1 MKQMGRPTSRLKLT
15 DEERSELQRLARSR
29 AGKAA
34 VFRRARIILRCA
46 SGLND
51 IEVAEELETRRETV
65 GKWRR
70 RFLERRLDGLYDEP
84 RSGAP
89 RKIDDDVVEMV
100 IDATLNSKPKKATQ
114 WSTRLLAKETGLS
127 RTSIHE
133 IWRAFGLQPHRSE
146 TFSLSTDPQF
156 IEKVRDVVG
165 LYMNPPANALVLC
178 VDEKSQI
185 QALDRSQPVLPMRP
199 TTPERLTHNYVRH
212 GTTSLF
218 AALDIATG
226 NVIGKCYRRHRTDEF
241 LRFLNTIKKQVP
253 DKLDVHLVMDNYTTH
268 KTHRVHRWLLRNPRF
283 HIHFT
288 PTHASWLNMVEGWFA
303 LLTKRRLKRGVH
315 CSTQALERDIN
326 SFIAAH
332 NESPTPFVWTKSA
345 DEILASLRRYC
356 EVVNDT
362 ESRKT
367 M

>member
-1 MKQMGRPTSRLKLT
+1 MKAMGRPAPKLLLT
-15 DEERSELQRLARSR
+15 DAERNELQRLARSR
-29 AGKAA
+29 SGKAA
-34 VFRRARIILRCA
+34 VFRRARIILKCA
-46 SGLND
+46 TELTD
-51 IEVAEELETRRETV
+51 IEVAEELDTTRETV

-70 RFLERRLDGLYDEP
+70 RFLADRLDGLYDEP

-89 RKIDDDVVEMV
+89 RTIDDDVVEMI
-100 IDATLNSKPKKATQ
+100 IDITLNTKPRKATH
-114 WSTRLLAKETGLS
+114 WSTRLLARETGVS

-199 TTPERLTHNYVRH
+199 TTPHRVTHNYIRH

-218 AALDIATG
+218 ATLDVATG

-241 LRFLNTIKKQVP
+241 LKFLNLIKKSVP
-253 DKLDVHLVMDNYTTH
+253 AKLDVHLVMDNYTTH
-268 KTHRVHRWLLRNPRF
+268 KTERVKRWLLRNPRF
-283 HIHFT
+283 Q
-288 PTHASWLNMVEGWFA
+288 G
-303 LLTKRRLKRGVH
+303 
-315 CSTQALERDIN
+315 
-326 SFIAAH
+326 
-332 NESPTPFVWTKSA
+332 
-345 DEILASLRRYC
+345 
-356 EVVNDT
+356 
-362 ESRKT
+362 ESRSIRDQGLDECEEVGEPGHFVILT
-367 M
+367 EDRGWSRLSCELPA

>member
-1 MKQMGRPTSRLKLT
+1 MKPMGRPTSAKLVLT
-15 DEERSELQRLARSR
+15 EDERRELERLARSR
-29 AGKAA
+29 SGKAA
-34 VFRRARIILRCA
+34 VYRRARIILKC
-46 SGLND
+46 STGLND
-51 IEVAEELETRRETV
+51 IEVAEELGTTRETV
-65 GKWRR
+65 GIWRR
-70 RFLERRLDGLYDEP
+70 RFLSKRLDGLYDEP

-89 RKIDDDVVEMV
+89 RKIDDDVVEMI
-100 IDATLNSKPKKATQ
+100 IDITLNSKPRNATH
-114 WSTRLLAKETGLS
+114 WSARLLANETGVS
-127 RTSIHE
+127 HVSIHR

-218 AALDIATG
+218 AALDVATG

-241 LRFLNTIKKQVP
+241 IRFLNHVEKNVP
-253 DKLDVHLVMDNYTTH
+253 KKLDVHLVMDNYTTH
-268 KTHRVHRWLLRNPRF
+268 KTERVKRWLLRRPRF

-303 LLTKRRLKRGVH
+303 LLSKRKLKRGVH
-315 CSTQALERDIN
+315 RSTRALERDIHE
-326 SFIAAH
+326 FLAAN
-332 NESPTPFVWTKSA
+332 NESPTPFVWTKTA
-345 DEILASLRRYC
+345 DQILESLRRYC
-356 EVVNDT
+356 EAANG
-362 ESRKT
+362 
-367 M
+367 